1 MYPLLKSTYL
11 FGANDLQFEIGM
23 DLVSQPQRE
32 GPSADIPCEVVAQAA
47 FLSWQSRSLGENLQ
61 VELLRTLRKRKQ
73 KKKTPN
79 WPLPTFFPPL
89 PIFSCCEKSSLLLCL
104 VLEAAG
110 SREFW
115 GTLPKALLQECWL
128 CRLPAL
134 EKGLEQLPA
143 EVIHGD

>member
-73 KKKTPN
+73 KKKKPKLA
-79 WPLPTFFPPL
+79 PSHLLPTL
-89 PIFSCCEKSSLLLCL
+89 AHLLLL
-104 VLEAAG
+104 
-110 SREFW
+110 
-115 GTLPKALLQECWL
+115 
-128 CRLPAL
+128 
-134 EKGLEQLPA
+134 
-143 EVIHGD
+143 